1 MNPQRARILAELGV
15 LRYRLRVPAPPGP
28 TSPAPSATAVAD
40 PPAPV
45 AAAAALLTVHA
56 PDVTA
61 AAPTGTAAVIWRQGL
76 AWVRLDA
83 GDVAGSI
90 SAEAPAIVLPAGN
103 QWSTAQGKRALW
115 LALKP
120 FAAGR
125 LH

>member
-15 LRYRLRVPAPPGP
+15 LRYRLRVPSPPAPP
-28 TSPAPSATAVAD
+28 SPAPVATTVAD
-40 PPAPV
+40 PSPPV

-56 PDVTA
+56 PDMA
-61 AAPTGTAAVIWRQGL
+61 AGAPTGTAAVIWRQVL
-76 AWVRLDA
+76 AWLRLDA
-83 GDVAGSI
+83 DDVAWSM
-90 SAEAPAIVLPAGN
+90 SAEAPAIVLPAGS

>member
-15 LRYRLRVPAPPGP
+15 LRYRLRVPASPGP
-28 TSPAPSATAVAD
+28 AAPGVD
-40 PPAPV
+40 LPPPPI

-61 AAPTGTAAVIWRQGL
+61 AAPTGTAAVIWRQVL
-76 AWVRLDA
+76 AWLRLDA
-83 GDVAGSI
+83 GDVAWSM
-90 SAEAPAIVLPAGN
+90 SAEAPAIVLPAGS